1 MPLLINGLI
10 TQKTPQKWGEDV
22 LCLISFLLVL
32 NLFFLNFSLHI
43 SVSPLFLF
51 FHLFLCFHIGFPFC
65 IISDST
71 ISSTAL
77 SIYTLLI
84 SFILYSLFYFISFLL
99 SSYLHVSSK
108 IFASSLFIFNAASKH
123 APTFKPWGL
132 SVPAYRTGLSSDCY
146 IFYACNALFQ
156 LWN

>member
-1 MPLLINGLI
+1 MSRGRPLPNLIPACLEPFL
-10 TQKTPQKWGEDV
+10 PQISPAYF
-22 LCLISFLLVL
+22 CLSFISSPTSLLFPLSFCDSILAFLSASSPTVPFLLRL
-32 NLFFLNFSLHI
+32 SLHT
-43 SVSPLFLF
+43 P
-51 FHLFLCFHIGFPFC
+51 
-65 IISDST
+65 
-71 ISSTAL
+71 
-77 SIYTLLI
+77 LI

-132 SVPAYRTGLSSDCY
+132 SVPAYRTSLSSDCY
-146 IFYACNALFQ
+146 IFYAGNALFQ